1 MTLASLPPI
10 DACDVLAIGPHPD
23 DVEIGCGGTLLLLG
37 AAKRTITVVDL
48 TRGEMGSRGTADE
61 RRNEADAA
69 GKALGLQQRCN
80 LGIPDTQVSVSP
92 AHTDLLVAVLRR
104 ARPQLV
110 FAPLERDLHPD
121 HTAAAQLVSRA
132 FFLAG
137 LKNHEPHLGAPHRPR
152 LVLRFPGNVPVEP
165 SVCVDISGV
174 FDRKAEVVR
183 CYRSQLAPPDRSHL
197 LQGIDVL
204 ERAQVRDRFYGARI
218 GVAAAEPFW
227 HDGPLPLRS
236 VAALLG

>member
-1 MTLASLPPI
+1 MTFASLPPI

-23 DVEIGCGGTLLLLG
+23 DVEIGAGGTLLLL
-37 AAKRTITVVDL
+37 AAAGHTVSVVDL

-69 GKALGLQQRCN
+69 SKALGLQQRIN
-80 LGIPDTQVSVSP
+80 LGIPDTQVSSSP
-92 AHTDLLVAVLRR
+92 AHVDLLVAVLRR
-104 ARPQLV
+104 ARPELL

-132 FFLAG
+132 WFLAG

-165 SVCVDISGV
+165 SVCVDISSV
-174 FDRKAEVVR
+174 VDRKADVVR
-183 CYRSQLAPPDRSHL
+183 CYRSQLAPPDKSHL

-204 ERAQVRDRFYGARI
+204 ERAQVRDRFFGARI

-236 VAALLG
+236 VRSLLG